1 MAKPTV
7 AELAKVVA
15 QQVIEIANLTK
26 RVEELEKGQVT
37 KTKPASK
44 PGPKVHQ
51 GEPTFAQD
59 PTKVFTITC
68 AQFGCQEKVAGTR
81 MQLGAEWGN
90 RCPAH
95 RKAN

>member
-15 QQVIEIANLTK
+15 EQVIAIANLTQ
-26 RVEELEKGQVT
+26 RIEQLEKGQVT
-37 KTKPASK
+37 KTQPKPST
-44 PGPKVHQ
+44 GPKVHQ

-68 AQFGCQEKVAGTR
+68 AQFGCETKVTGTR
-81 MQLGAEWGN
+81 MQLGAEWKN
-90 RCPAH
+90 RCPEH
-95 RKAN
+95 RN